1 MSSAASSSS
10 SNGNGTVPSASSGYV
25 VDANAVAE
33 MDMQQAH
40 NHQLTRNTTNNV
52 HIGRKHPRTPAV
64 ANGYQQQLHMHPAMM
79 AQQQN
84 AAMNEAAG
92 APATVSVHAAVT
104 GNVMGDF
111 HAKIGNENDG
121 DDRSEEDEDDE
132 DDEDDDEGALGSA
145 VSSSM
150 GNGSSAESPSH
161 AGGLPP
167 SGRRMRLTLGQKREV
182 VDLAASKKFTHR
194 ELAEK
199 FHVGRT
205 TITNICRQEDLI
217 RTETDSA
224 DATKKKRKT
233 TKCTYDLRVLDEC
246 LHKWRMEVKVSNPDT
261 KLTGTVLQQKAMDIA
276 LKILQEPYADLPD
289 KVRQALSKFT
299 ASNGW
304 LDGYRTRFGSFSSK
318 QLHGEQSVIKNV
330 DIQTRLRELHYSLS
344 QVDLQDIWTGS
355 EFAVAYKPNA
365 INQNPN
371 APPSAADAAAHGR
384 YTVSLFVSAAGE
396 KFDMQVIG
404 VDRNPLLLEGVN
416 TQQMY
421 NIQYGHSKT
430 GWQVAHTMVGML
442 KSLNALAKS
451 RKRTFRVI
459 LDSAV
464 PHVKAAMIL
473 DSQGDQRTFFVYDHL
488 QIYFLPPNF
497 KPPRFHPCHLG
508 IIQAFKARFRYEMIE
523 TLFTNYRQSIMNQ
536 DLQGFHP
543 VRHMHTRNVFHW
555 FYIALHSLDKHMI
568 QNCWVHSGL
577 LPTQAI
583 ATLNMKAI
591 LSSNAAANGN
601 GAAVVPPTT
610 NATGLPNPTSI
621 YRDLQLLMNEVTQL
635 APDFLHWIG
644 VPDPLNAQAYAELE
658 GNASVTDPG
667 IDEVQ
672 IIRSVLQKHDFLS
685 TKKLDDASH
694 AAGHFESLDD
704 VAEEQCPR
712 AEEVLASIEILKKY
726 LRLSRDAIPNRVDA
740 VVQVN
745 KIKKAVGSNAIH
757 DV

>member
-1 MSSAASSSS
+1 MNPLAN
-10 SNGNGTVPSASSGYV
+10 SNEP
-25 VDANAVAE
+25 AE
-33 MDMQQAH
+33 AQS
-40 NHQLTRNTTNNV
+40 
-52 HIGRKHPRTPAV
+52 IGRKHPR
-64 ANGYQQQLHMHPAMM
+64 
-79 AQQQN
+79 
-84 AAMNEAAG
+84 
-92 APATVSVHAAVT
+92 ATVSAYQTQQMQQLQLQLLMAQNGLGIDPATAVSNGEMDKSQEGHEDQELT
-104 GNVMGDF
+104 AVEAQEDV
-111 HAKIGNENDG
+111 
-121 DDRSEEDEDDE
+121 DDDEDEDDHE
-132 DDEDDDEGALGSA
+132 VQQQEAAG
-145 VSSSM
+145 
-150 GNGSSAESPSH
+150 SPSN
-161 AGGLPP
+161 GTP

-199 FHVGRT
+199 FRVGRT

-246 LHKWRMEVKVSNPDT
+246 LHKWRMEVKVSSPDT

-276 LKILQEPYADLPD
+276 LKILQEPYADLPE
-289 KVRQALSKFT
+289 KVRLALSKFS

-318 QLHGEQSVIKNV
+318 QFHGEHSVIKNV
-330 DIQTRLRELHYSLS
+330 DIQTRLRELHHSLS
-344 QVDLQDIWTGS
+344 QVPLEDIWTGS
-355 EFAVAYKPNA
+355 EFAVMYKP
-365 INQNPN
+365 QN
-371 APPSAADAAAHGR
+371 APPNAAQQVGDAPGANSSGR

-416 TQQMY
+416 TQQAY
-421 NIQYGHSKT
+421 NIHYGHSKS
-430 GWQVAHTMVGML
+430 GWQVAHTTVCML
-442 KSLNALAKS
+442 KALNALAKT

-497 KPPRFHPCHLG
+497 KSPRFHPCHLG
-508 IIQAFKARFRYEMIE
+508 VIQAFKARFRFEMIE
-523 TLFTNYRQSIMNQ
+523 TLFNNYRQCVVNQ
-536 DLQGFHP
+536 DLHGFHP
-543 VRHMHTRNVFHW
+543 MRLLHTRNVFHW
-555 FYIALHSLDKHMI
+555 FYVALHSLDKHLI
-568 QNCWVHSGL
+568 QSCWIHSGL

-583 ATLNMKAI
+583 ASLNTKAI
-591 LSSNAAANGN
+591 LMHNGEASASSGSHLAP
-601 GAAVVPPTT
+601 GAPQPS
-610 NATGLPNPTSI
+610 AT
-621 YRDLQLLMNEVTQL
+621 YRDLQLLMNEITQL
-635 APDFLHWIG
+635 APDFLRWIG
-644 VPDPLNAQAYAELE
+644 VNDPQNAQAYVDTE

-672 IIRSVLQKHDFLS
+672 IIRSVLQKHGYLS

-694 AAGHFESLDD
+694 ANGYCETTDD
-704 VAEEQCPR
+704 MADEQCPR
-712 AEEVLASIEILKKY
+712 PEEVLASIEILKKY
-726 LRLSRDAIPNRVDA
+726 LRLSREQIPSRVNAIVEL
-740 VVQVN
+740 N
-745 KIKKAVGSNAIH
+745 KIKKSTAGMQ

>member
-1 MSSAASSSS
+1 MSSS
-10 SNGNGTVPSASSGYV
+10 SNGTNSSNNSSTANGYV
-25 VDANAVAE
+25 DGATPISAAVE
-33 MDMQQAH
+33 LDMQHQQH
-40 NHQLTRNTTNNV
+40 QHQLSRNTNNV
-52 HIGRKHPRTPAV
+52 HIGRKHPRTSATV
-64 ANGYQQQLHMHPAMM
+64 NNGYQQQLNVQQLHMHALM
-79 AQQQN
+79 AQN
-84 AAMNEAAG
+84 AMASESAVAAAMSA
-92 APATVSVHAAVT
+92 HAAAT
-104 GNVMGDF
+104 GNAMGDL
-111 HAKIGNENDG
+111 HAKMDHENGAEQSEG
-121 DDRSEEDEDDE
+121 DEDEEDEDE
-132 DDEDDDEGALGSA
+132 EGGIGGAA
-145 VSSSM
+145 HA
-150 GNGSSAESPSH
+150 GNGSTAESPSH
-161 AGGLPP
+161 ANGLPP
-167 SGRRMRLTLGQKREV
+167 TGRRMRLTLGQKREV

-276 LKILQEPYADLPD
+276 LKILQEPYADLPE

-330 DIQTRLRELHYSLS
+330 DIQTRLRELHHSLS

-355 EFAVAYKPNA
+355 EFAVVYKPNA
-365 INQNPN
+365 ANQNPN
-371 APPSAADAAAHGR
+371 APPSAADPASNGR

-404 VDRNPLLLEGVN
+404 VDRNPLLLEGIN
-416 TQQMY
+416 TQQTY

-430 GWQVAHTMVGML
+430 GWQVAHTTVGML

-508 IIQAFKARFRYEMIE
+508 IIQAFKARFRYEMVE
-523 TLFTNYRQSIMNQ
+523 TLFTNYRQSVLNQ

-568 QNCWVHSGL
+568 QNCWIHSGL

-583 ATLNMKAI
+583 ATLNMKDI
-591 LSSNAAANGN
+591 LLANTAANGT
-601 GAAVVPPTT
+601 GALSAT
-610 NATGLPNPTSI
+610 NAAGLPNPTSI

-644 VPDPLNAQAYAELE
+644 VSDPLNAQAYAEME

-704 VAEEQCPR
+704 IAEEHCPR
-712 AEEVLASIEILKKY
+712 QEEVLASIEILKKY
-726 LRLSRDAIPNRVDA
+726 LRLSRDVIPNRVDA

-745 KIKKAVGSNAIH
+745 KIKKTVGNNVVH